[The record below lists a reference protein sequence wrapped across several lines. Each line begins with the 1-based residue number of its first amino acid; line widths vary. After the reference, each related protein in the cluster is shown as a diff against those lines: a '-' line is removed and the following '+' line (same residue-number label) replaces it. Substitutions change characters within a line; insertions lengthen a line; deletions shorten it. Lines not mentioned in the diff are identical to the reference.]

1 MVREASILP
10 RPDPGGLPG
19 GDLPHGDASVT
30 FGGGTVQYRKG
41 TRSADRSVPGDRQV
55 EFVAYD
61 EVMELLQGH
70 GVQAVADGE
79 DQVYLELAGNQDVVH
94 LHLASENS
102 QIVPREGASVLR
114 VDRNRLAGAVKHI
127 IHKLHLSQVLLI
139 PVAKWRNVFDAVA
152 FSLADNEDWQAVD
165 TAATVELNTR
175 DPLLCEPGDF
185 HTLNALMEALLQ
197 DADRP
202 EQGLHITTTAAPVM
216 VQFVPD
222 GAFRISIGN
231 AVLADEVVETFST

>member
-1 MVREASILP
+1 M
-10 RPDPGGLPG
+10 
-19 GDLPHGDASVT
+19 
-30 FGGGTVQYRKG
+30 
-41 TRSADRSVPGDRQV
+41 

-79 DQVYLELAGNQDVVH
+79 DQVYLELAGNKDVVH
-94 LHLASENS
+94 LHLASEDS
-102 QIVPREGASVLR
+102 DVVPRDGASVLR
-114 VDRNRLAGAVKHI
+114 VDSQRLAGAVEHI

-139 PVAKWRNVFDAVA
+139 PVARWRNVFDAVA

-165 TAATVELNTR
+165 TAASVELNTR

-202 EQGLHITTTAAPVM
+202 EQGLYVTTTAAPVM
-216 VQFVPD
+216 VQLVPD
-222 GAFRISIGN
+222 GAIRISLGN
-231 AVLADEVVETFST
+231 AVLADEVVESFNT